1 MSSPTRTARAL
12 TFAAL
17 ALLPLGA
24 RATAQPAAEPALAPP
39 PEAAFDWTQGAW
51 EGVRRDGADGS
62 EAPMRLWVNLILD
75 GAGQTRELRVID
87 GENTYRGFSVVMLE
101 RETGRWVEQYV
112 NDVHG
117 RFVRLEAEIEV
128 SGPAGAEKSV
138 WRPVD
143 PGRERESKL
152 LSERLGTDGWR
163 RTMSVSDDGGATW
176 RVLWT
181 DELKRRRGL

>member
-1 MSSPTRTARAL
+1 MSQTTRILLAPPL
-12 TFAAL
+12 AAL
-17 ALLPLGA
+17 ALLLSAPGA
-24 RATAQPAAEPALAPP
+24 GAQAATEPPPAPP
-39 PEAAFDWTQGAW
+39 PEKAFDWTQGPW

-62 EAPMRLWVNLILD
+62 EAPMRLWVNPILD

-87 GENTYRGFSVVMLE
+87 GGDTYRGFSVLMLE
-101 RETGRWVEQYV
+101 RDTGRWVEQYV

-117 RFVRLEAEIEV
+117 RFVRLEGEIEV
-128 SGPAGAEKSV
+128 TGPAGAERSV

>member
-1 MSSPTRTARAL
+1 MSRARS
-12 TFAAL
+12 TS
-17 ALLPLGA
+17 ALLIGA
-24 RATAQPAAEPALAPP
+24 LLLPIHTAGEQSTEPTAAPS
-39 PEAAFDWTQGAW
+39 PEDAFDWTQGSW

-101 RETGRWVEQYV
+101 RETGRWAEVYV

-117 RFVRLEAEIEV
+117 RFVRLEGEIEV
-128 SGPAGAEKSV
+128 TGPSGAEKSV
-138 WRPVD
+138 WRPLD

-152 LSERLGTDGWR
+152 LSERLGSDGWR